1 LLFVFNYFPD
11 IPKGYIFYPQCL
23 ASIFYPPSQEKHLEK
38 TEFALYFRLD
48 FGFPKIVP
56 TLGLPRSGPCSFKH
70 RAFGLYPT
78 QNAAISMG
86 FHHLM
91 ALFLFQK

>member
-1 LLFVFNYFPD
+1 MYPKDTFKTHNAWQVSSILL
-11 IPKGYIFYPQCL
+11 I
-23 ASIFYPPSQEKHLEK
+23 SQEKHLENK
-38 TEFALYFRLD
+38 EFALYFRLSKALH

-56 TLGLPRSGPCSFKH
+56 TLGLPHSGPCSFKH

-78 QNAAISMG
+78 QNASISMV

-91 ALFLFQK
+91 AFILFQN